1 MTKHATFT
9 VICKEEKKPRLHDN
23 QVWKRLVTYCI
34 WCLGST
40 WLTLRER
47 FYNLHHTRIMNVV
60 QYILKYWAQRFKQMF
75 VSCTLL
81 IPLYDAYVI
90 LFLRGWGGG
99 HLLMFLF
106 TIQCLFLIK
115 YCLLYTFFSCLK
127 WCYDL
132 LTNDIYIHIVQN
144 NLNLESGFKAIITV
158 RSC

>member
-1 MTKHATFT
+1 MRSAGT
-9 VICKEEKKPRLHDN
+9 VFHSVYLVYDNCSCRLTSFYKVFGICKWPNMPHSQLFAKKKKPRLHDN

-40 WLTLRER
+40 WVTLRER

-90 LFLRGWGGG
+90 LFLRGWGGI
-99 HLLMFLF
+99 F
-106 TIQCLFLIK
+106 
-115 YCLLYTFFSCLK
+115 
-127 WCYDL
+127 
-132 LTNDIYIHIVQN
+132 
-144 NLNLESGFKAIITV
+144 
-158 RSC
+158 